1 MACIFVFIGITS
13 ELFRQI
19 GFYIEQKADFC
30 FALMHLLSS
39 MPWWLVQALPIVSL
53 LSLLFSVGDLSKK
66 NEIIAM
72 KASGIN
78 TWRIIVLLITLGLI
92 VGLFDFFIREFIAPK
107 TNLYSE
113 VIKKEVIKKEVIK
126 KEVKNLVV
134 LLQDSK
140 MLTIGHLNIERK
152 MMKDIVIEKY
162 NSELAIK
169 YLILAK
175 IGIWHNGTWILKNGV
190 IRHFNANLWKELY
203 FRNYNSKIYIKPED
217 MLIQK
222 IRYNTMNTCAFK
234 KYINNLKNFR
244 QSGIE
249 ERSALIVLNIR
260 YATIFTH
267 IVVMMIGV
275 PFALGTGSRLNKT
288 LNSIL
293 ALFSAFMYW
302 GTQTVAKSLGE
313 NFILSPFIAA
323 WIPNFVFMII
333 GIYFLTRIRK

>member
-1 MACIFVFIGITS
+1 
-13 ELFRQI
+13 
-19 GFYIEQKADFC
+19 
-30 FALMHLLSS
+30 MHLISS
-39 MPWWLVQALPIVSL
+39 VPWWLVQALPIVNL

-66 NEIIAM
+66 NEITVM

-78 TWRIIVLLITLGLI
+78 TWHIIVLLITLGFI
-92 VGLFDFFIREFIAPK
+92 VGLFDFFVREFIASK
-107 TNLYSE
+107 TNLYNE
-113 VIKKEVIKKEVIK
+113 VIKKEVIKKEVT
-126 KEVKNLVV
+126 NLVV

-140 MLTIGHLNIERK
+140 MITIGRLNIERK

-175 IGIWHNGTWILKNGV
+175 TGIWHNGTWILKNGV
-190 IRHFNANLWKELY
+190 IRHFNTNFWKEIY
-203 FRNYNSKIYIKPED
+203 FKNYNSKIYIKPDD
-217 MLIQK
+217 MVIQK

-249 ERSALIVLNIR
+249 ERSALIVLNMR

-267 IVVMMIGV
+267 IVVMIIGA

-302 GTQTVAKSLGE
+302 GTQTIAKSLGE
-313 NFILSPFIAA
+313 NFILSPFVAA
-323 WIPNFVFMII
+323 WIPNFIFMTI
-333 GIYFLTRIRK
+333 GIYFLIRVRK

>member
-1 MACIFVFIGITS
+1 MGVTS

-19 GFYIEQKADFC
+19 GFYIEQKADFY
-30 FALMHLLSS
+30 FALMHLLSRV
-39 MPWWLVQALPIVSL
+39 PWWLVQALPMVSL

-66 NEIIAM
+66 NEITVM

-78 TWRIIVLLITLGLI
+78 IWHIIMLLITLGLI
-92 VGLFDFFIREFIAPK
+92 VGMFDFFVREFIAPK

-113 VIKKEVIKKEVIK
+113 IIKKEITKKEITKKEVT
-126 KEVKNLVV
+126 NLVV
-134 LLQDSK
+134 LLQDNK
-140 MLTIGHLNIERK
+140 MLTIGNLNIEKK
-152 MMKDIVIEKY
+152 MMKDIIIEKY
-162 NSELAIK
+162 NSKLVIK

-175 IGIWHNGTWILKNGV
+175 TGIWHRSTWILKNGV
-190 IRHFNANLWKELY
+190 IRHFNANFWNEICFKT
-203 FRNYNSKIYIKPED
+203 YNSKIYIKPED
-217 MLIQK
+217 MVIQK
-222 IRYNTMNTCAFK
+222 IRYNTMSTCTFR

-267 IVVMMIGV
+267 IVVMMIGA
-275 PFALGTGSRLNKT
+275 PFALETGGKLNKT
-288 LNSIL
+288 LNFIL

-302 GTQTVAKSLGE
+302 GTQTIAKSLGE

-323 WIPNFVFMII
+323 WLPNFVFMTI
-333 GIYFLTRIRK
+333 GTYFLTRVRK